1 MSMNVDE
8 QLEASCY
15 LSSRKGL
22 GQMSSIPVTFMRPI
36 ILFIGMLR
44 LTVPKA
50 VELQYLIAK
59 LSSLTLNLVFWVGQQ
74 RQIFSKTGMWCV
86 SLCICVCWSINRS
99 FVKLILNLTH
109 FLNARHQIMFLCVR
123 GTSRCVW
130 YWTSIELDQSAGVA
144 TC

>member
-44 LTVPKA
+44 LSVPKA
-50 VELQYLIAK
+50 VEAQYLIAK
-59 LSSLTLNLVFWVGQQ
+59 LSSLALNLVFWVGQQ
-74 RQIFSKTGMWCV
+74 WQIFSKTGMWSV

-109 FLNARHQIMFLCVR
+109 FLNADIRSCFSVLCVW
-123 GTSRCVW
+123 GGQVGV
-130 YWTSIELDQSAGVA
+130 YGIELPLNWISLQV
-144 TC
+144 

>member
-1 MSMNVDE
+1 MNVDE

-36 ILFIGMLR
+36 ILLIGMLR

-59 LSSLTLNLVFWVGQQ
+59 LSSLALNLVFWVGQQ
-74 RQIFSKTGMWCV
+74 QQDWYVVCLCAFVSADLLTGP
-86 SLCICVCWSINRS
+86 L
-99 FVKLILNLTH
+99 
-109 FLNARHQIMFLCVR
+109 
-123 GTSRCVW
+123 
-130 YWTSIELDQSAGVA
+130 
-144 TC
+144 